1 MMYGSRVCVCG
12 VCVVVS
18 SCYEKLLLRCSSTPF
33 FFSSSSSSHFVF
45 LAEIEGTSEKSE
57 IIMTDRKAHDNDND
71 DRSRD
76 ALVDLTGKNL
86 IRIGHVVKLDELD
99 VNYDFEDYENES
111 KGEGCARINA
121 DYGIVSDFVEVG
133 NQVFLSLQD
142 GRSVLPYT
150 VEVVKL

>member
-1 MMYGSRVCVCG
+1 
-12 VCVVVS
+12 
-18 SCYEKLLLRCSSTPF
+18 
-33 FFSSSSSSHFVF
+33 
-45 LAEIEGTSEKSE
+45 
-57 IIMTDRKAHDNDND
+57 MTDRKSHDNDND